1 MPKNGQRG
9 RFEMVTNF
17 SLDNFI
23 IENTRSLRKDTD
35 YCTVSVTVGNNPAVT
50 KTQAMGD
57 VDNGTHAVGLAVAAN
72 IPTDVPTPV
81 VFSYVIL
88 NNGNSDHAAVQK
100 GIESALST
108 IGQQG
113 AKAVASQ
120 IAQPIGEAVGAALGA
135 SLGTAVVPLVGTA
148 IGALAGYVVGKVG
161 GILFANCDGVV
172 AAGVTAFV
180 STDLMNRTVNGKTI
194 RTGVQHPGT
203 DSATGCGAN
212 SKYATNTT
220 ISTIAVIVPN
230 FDLNGKYSAGG
241 APGPIIHVSG
251 DAITVDMS
259 AYHRPT
265 AAGTL
270 VDGNTAH
277 ITFPDDKTY
286 TVAIV
291 APNTLRFSNNTT
303 WTKIAAFQGTLLT
316 PIGTV
321 SPIATTLAGASVS

>member
-1 MPKNGQRG
+1 
-9 RFEMVTNF
+9 MVTNF

-57 VDNGTHAVGLAVAAN
+57 VDNGTHAVGLAVSAN
-72 IPTDVPTPV
+72 IPTDVPTDVPTPV
-81 VFSYVIL
+81 VFSYVIM

-148 IGALAGYVVGKVG
+148 LGALAGYIVGRVG
-161 GILFANCDGVV
+161 SILFANCDGVV

-180 STDLMNRTVNGKTI
+180 STDLMNRTLNGKTI

-203 DSATGCGAN
+203 DSPTGCGAN

-241 APGPIIHVSG
+241 VPGPVIHVSG
-251 DAITVDMS
+251 NALSVDMS

-265 AAGTL
+265 AVGTL
-270 VDGNTAH
+270 VDGSTAH

-316 PIGTV
+316 PMGSANPVETAV
-321 SPIATTLAGASVS
+321 AAATAS